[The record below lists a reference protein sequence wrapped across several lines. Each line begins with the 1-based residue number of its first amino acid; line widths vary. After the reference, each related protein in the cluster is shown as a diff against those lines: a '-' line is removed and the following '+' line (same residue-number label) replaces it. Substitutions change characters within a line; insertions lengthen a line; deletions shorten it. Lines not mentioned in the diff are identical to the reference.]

1 MLYFQEK
8 ESDVMITLSKIAKL
22 AHVSVS
28 TASKA
33 FSMSNEVNEQTR
45 EEIFEIAKQ
54 YGCFKKYFNA
64 KYPKYVIAI
73 ICPEFRSRYYSF
85 IMSYLQRFL
94 ETHNC
99 EVCVATSDFSA
110 QTEKN
115 LLEYYSKYATVDG
128 VIVVDG
134 KIETDKVME
143 IPVIAI
149 NSETSNNTIISFSA
163 DFKST
168 FEEAIEYFI
177 SKNVSQIGFIGE
189 NKTLLKLQTFKDIM
203 KRLTGSVNEDFISIS
218 DSRFE
223 EGGYNAM
230 HSLIN
235 SGNIPRAI
243 ICSYDNMAI
252 GAIRCIYD
260 HGMRV
265 PEDIA
270 ILGVDN
276 IHEAKFLNPPLSS
289 ISTHTNELCDAAAKA
304 VIGMLTN
311 KPFEAN
317 KTFKSELILRKSTE
331 I

>member
-1 MLYFQEK
+1 
-8 ESDVMITLSKIAKL
+8 MITLSKIAKL

-33 FSMSNEVNEQTR
+33 FSMSSEVNEQTR
-45 EEIFEIAKQ
+45 EQIFEIAKQ
-54 YGCFKKYFNA
+54 YGCFKKYFSA

-73 ICPEFRSRYYSF
+73 ICPEFRSRYYSY
-85 IMSYLQRFL
+85 ILSHLQKNL
-94 ETHNC
+94 EAYNC
-99 EVCVATSDFSA
+99 EVCVASSDFSA
-110 QTEKN
+110 ETEKN

-134 KIETDKVME
+134 HIETDKAIE
-143 IPVIAI
+143 IPVISI

-163 DFKST
+163 DFRGS
-168 FEEAIEYFI
+168 FEEAINYFLDKGI
-177 SKNVSQIGFIGE
+177 ADIGFIGE
-189 NKTLLKLQTFKDIM
+189 EHTKIKLNAFKDIM
-203 KRLTGSVNEDFISIS
+203 TKLTGGAKEEFISIS

-230 HSLIN
+230 QKLIK
-235 SGNIPRAI
+235 SGHIPRAI
-243 ICSYDNMAI
+243 ICSYDNLAI

-260 HGMRV
+260 YDMSV
-265 PEDIA
+265 PEDVA

-276 IHEAKFLNPPLSS
+276 IHEAEFLNPPLSS
-289 ISTHTNELCDAAAKA
+289 ISTQTKELCEAAAKA

-317 KTFKSELILRKSTE
+317 KTFNTKLILRKSTQ

>member
-1 MLYFQEK
+1 
-8 ESDVMITLSKIAKL
+8 MITLSKIAKL

-33 FSMSNEVNEQTR
+33 FSMSSEVNEQTR

-64 KYPKYVIAI
+64 RYPKYVIAI

-94 ETHNC
+94 EAHNC

-110 QTEKN
+110 ETEKN

-134 KIETDKVME
+134 RIETDKVME

-149 NSETSNNTIISFSA
+149 NSETANNTIISFSA
-163 DFKST
+163 DFKSA
-168 FEEAIEYFI
+168 FEEAIEYFL
-177 SKNVSQIGFIGE
+177 SKNVSRIGFIGE
-189 NKTLLKLQTFKDIM
+189 SKTLLKFQTFKDIM

-230 HSLIN
+230 HNLIK
-235 SGNIPRAI
+235 SGNVPRAI

-260 HGMRV
+260 HGMSV
-265 PEDIA
+265 PEDVA

-276 IHEAKFLNPPLSS
+276 IHEANFLNPPLSS
-289 ISTHTNELCDAAAKA
+289 ISTRTKDLCDAAANA
-304 VIGMLTN
+304 IIGMLSN

>member
-1 MLYFQEK
+1 
-8 ESDVMITLSKIAKL
+8 MITLSKIAKL

-33 FSMSNEVNEQTR
+33 FSMSSEVNEQTR

-64 KYPKYVIAI
+64 KYPRYVIAI

-94 ETHNC
+94 ELQNC
-99 EVCVATSDFSA
+99 EVCVATTNFSS
-110 QTEKN
+110 EKERN

-134 KIETDKVME
+134 KIETEAVIE

-149 NSETSNNTIISFSA
+149 NSEIENNTVISFSS
-163 DFKST
+163 DFRTS
-168 FEEAIEYFI
+168 FEEAIRYFLENGAD
-177 SKNVSQIGFIGE
+177 KIGFIGE
-189 NKTLLKLQTFKDIM
+189 KHTTIKLDAFKDIM
-203 KRLTGSVNEDFISIS
+203 TRLSGAFCEEYISIS

-230 HSLIN
+230 HNLIK

-252 GAIRCIYD
+252 GAIRCLHD
-260 HGMRV
+260 HGFTV
-265 PEDIA
+265 PEDVA

-276 IHEAKFLNPPLSS
+276 IHEAEFLNPPLSS
-289 ISTHTNELCDAAAKA
+289 ISTLSKELCEAAANA

-317 KTFKSELILRKSTE
+317 KTFKAKLILRESTK

>member
-1 MLYFQEK
+1 
-8 ESDVMITLSKIAKL
+8 MITLSKIAKL

-33 FSMSNEVNEQTR
+33 FSMSSEVNEQTR
-45 EEIFEIAKQ
+45 EQIFDIAKQ

-64 KYPKYVIAI
+64 RYPKYVIAI
-73 ICPEFRSRYYSF
+73 ICPEFRSRYYSY
-85 IMSYLQRFL
+85 ILSYLQRNL
-94 ETHNC
+94 EAHNC
-99 EVCVATSDFSA
+99 EICVASTDFSP

-134 KIETDKVME
+134 RIETEKVIE

-149 NSETSNNTIISFSA
+149 NSETANNTIISFSA
-163 DFKST
+163 DFKAS
-168 FEEAIEYFI
+168 FEEGINHFL
-177 SKNVSQIGFIGE
+177 KHNVKDIGFIGE
-189 NKTLLKLQTFKDIM
+189 ENTHLKMETFKDIM
-203 KRLTGSVNEDFISIS
+203 KRLTGSVNEKFISIS
-218 DSRFE
+218 NSRFE

-230 HSLIN
+230 HNLIKA
-235 SGNIPRAI
+235 GNIPRAI
-243 ICSYDNMAI
+243 VCAYDNLAI
-252 GAIRCIYD
+252 GAIRCILD
-260 HGMRV
+260 HDMRV
-265 PEDIA
+265 PEDVA

-276 IHEAKFLNPPLSS
+276 IHEAKYLNPPLSS
-289 ISTHTNELCDAAAKA
+289 ISTRTKDLCEAAANA
-304 VIGMLTN
+304 VIGMLSN